1 MMKKLI
7 GNTPMIKIDYEYK
20 GSLKSVYAKLEYYNL
35 TGSIKDRVAYYMII
49 KAKDQGILKEG
60 MPIIEATSGNTGISL
75 ASLGAYYNHPVYIFM
90 PNWVSSERLKL
101 MKLYGANVTL
111 FSKEDGGFKRCI
123 EEANKLAKKIN
134 GYYIDQFSNTNN
146 ILAHYETTGKEIIEE
161 LPNIEGFVTGIGT
174 GGTLM
179 GIGKRIKE
187 NYPNAKICALEPE
200 KMSLIKMVSVGSHKI
215 DGIGDEFIPDLLD
228 LDFIDDIIL
237 INDEDAIN
245 MSRKLS
251 KQLGIGTGISS
262 GANLIAAII
271 LNENIKGNMVTVFA
285 DDCKKYLSSDLSKE
299 IDNNQ
304 LFISNQIKLIT
315 YEVVNK

>member
-1 MMKKLI
+1 MEELI

-20 GSLKSVYAKLEYYNL
+20 GNLKSVYVKLEHYNL

-49 KAKDQGILKEG
+49 KAKEQGILKDG

-75 ASLGAYYNHPVYIFM
+75 AALGVYYNHPVYIFM
-90 PNWVSSERLKL
+90 PDWVSSERLKL

-111 FSKEDGGFKRCI
+111 FSKEEGGFKRCI
-123 EEANKLAKKIN
+123 QEANILTKNIN

-146 ILAHYETTGKEIIEE
+146 VLAHYETTGKEIINQ
-161 LPNIEGFVTGIGT
+161 LSNIGGFVTGIGT

-187 NYPNAKICALEPE
+187 IYPNAKICALEPE
-200 KMSLIKMVSVGSHKI
+200 KMSLIKKVSIGSHKI
-215 DGIGDEFIPDLLD
+215 DGIGDEFIPELVD
-228 LDFIDDIIL
+228 LDFIEDIVL

-245 MSRKLS
+245 MARKLS

-271 LNENIKGNMVTVFA
+271 LNENIEGNMVTVFA
-285 DDCKKYLSSDLSKE
+285 DDSKKYLSSDLNKE
-299 IDNNQ
+299 IDENE
-304 LFISNQIKLIT
+304 LFISNQINLIT
-315 YEVVNK
+315 YQVINK